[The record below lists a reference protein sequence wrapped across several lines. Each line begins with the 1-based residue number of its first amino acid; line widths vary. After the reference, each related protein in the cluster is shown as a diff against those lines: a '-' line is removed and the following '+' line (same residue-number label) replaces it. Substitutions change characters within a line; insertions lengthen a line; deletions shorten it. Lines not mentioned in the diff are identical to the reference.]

1 MMSDNSRRRTASR
14 LHAYIGAVIVGGI
27 AAIISTFFL
36 QSQEHWGPKP
46 SGFVFLAVLLLVSE
60 TQPMRFVRLHEG
72 SDITI
77 SWTFAFALV
86 LLTPVGALVV
96 MAVASILGD
105 LLRRKP
111 LIRLAFNAGQMV
123 CSLAVAAL
131 VLLLPHGF
139 DLLETSHPSPIW
151 FLVVGLAAICAFVT
165 NIVLT
170 TTVLAIHEGISPR
183 PMMRRAV
190 HSNLSTDGMLLALA
204 PVFAIAAIQNL
215 YLVPLLVAAVW
226 NVYRAASL
234 ALRRQHEASHDALT
248 DLPNRRQFFEHA
260 THELAHAVRSGRSFA
275 VAVLDLDGFKEIND
289 RLGHHTG
296 DLVLQEVA
304 KRLNASRRG
313 SDIAARF
320 GGDEFALLLVDVD
333 GADGAFSAVE
343 RTHEFMTQP
352 CVVGG
357 FPLKLA
363 GSFGVAVYPEHG
375 TSIDEL
381 LHHADE
387 AMYEAKKSDS
397 SVKRFSAP
405 RHENHGRLALLA
417 ELERAIV
424 ECELGVH
431 FQPKLDIAT
440 GLVVGVEALARWQ
453 HPRLGTVMPDE
464 FITLAEQTELM
475 GAFTARVLA
484 DSLAQAA
491 RWQQAGFEVPVAV
504 NISARNL
511 HDRDFADRVA
521 EMLAVAGVDPRL
533 LELELTENTLL
544 TDRERAVDVMHAL
557 RENGIRIAID
567 DFGVGYSSLVNLRD
581 LPVDYIKIDRSFV
594 MNMLTSPVDAAIVAS
609 TADLATRLGIG
620 CIAEGVE
627 TEAMFT
633 RLRLLGCQSA
643 QGYWIARPASGDE
656 ITDWLERTDWSVAPA
671 HSTDGANA
679 LRVAGKVVS

>member
-36 QSQEHWGPKP
+36 QSQQHWGPKP

-417 ELERAIV
+417 ELERERTV
-424 ECELGVH
+424 EELERAGRRPRRAAEPASLPLFDAPPGAGGADLPSAPALPVPPPARSAPAQKPRPVPVSSTQRIAASVRARSICSRNDMISAWLMALSRCGRLRVRVSTPPSRVARTGVSSIGRETGMSGLGAPTACLASRH
-431 FQPKLDIAT
+431 TRQGSVKTSTGSGTPLGSRKEINASPTPSSTIASA
-440 GLVVGVEALARWQ
+440 ALNFGFGRKVSAA
-453 HPRLGTVMPDE
+453 V
-464 FITLAEQTELM
+464 
-475 GAFTARVLA
+475 FTAFW
-484 DSLAQAA
+484 S
-491 RWQQAGFEVPVAV
+491 
-504 NISARNL
+504 
-511 HDRDFADRVA
+511 
-521 EMLAVAGVDPRL
+521 
-533 LELELTENTLL
+533 
-544 TDRERAVDVMHAL
+544 
-557 RENGIRIAID
+557 
-567 DFGVGYSSLVNLRD
+567 FGVKARSACCTR
-581 LPVDYIKIDRSFV
+581 LPSW
-594 MNMLTSPVDAAIVAS
+594 PS
-609 TADLATRLGIG
+609 TA
-620 CIAEGVE
+620 
-627 TEAMFT
+627 
-633 RLRLLGCQSA
+633 
-643 QGYWIARPASGDE
+643 SGMSSGFWV
-656 ITDWLERTDWSVAPA
+656 T
-671 HSTDGANA
+671 
-679 LRVAGKVVS
+679 K